1 MKESYANMVNDGK
14 KDSERKEVSIN
25 VCTDPKSSC
34 DSGSSYN
41 Y

>member
-1 MKESYANMVNDGK
+1 MKEVNLNMVKENK
-14 KDSERKEVSIN
+14 RDSERKEVNIN

-34 DSGSSYN
+34 DSGNSYN